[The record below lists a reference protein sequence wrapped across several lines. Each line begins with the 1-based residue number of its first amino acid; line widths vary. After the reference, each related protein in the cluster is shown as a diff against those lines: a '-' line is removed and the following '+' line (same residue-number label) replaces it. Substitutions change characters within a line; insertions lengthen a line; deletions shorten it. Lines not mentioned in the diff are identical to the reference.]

1 MNSITPFEMAN
12 KLILKH
18 FKKENSWSCSV
29 DLSSLEVRRR
39 IGSLYH
45 DTKKYGHA
53 YVFWVQV
60 QKELEYLKF

>member
-1 MNSITPFEMAN
+1 MSSITPFEMAN

-18 FKKENSWSCSV
+18 FKKENSWSSSIN
-29 DLSSLEVRRR
+29 LSSLEVRGR
-39 IGSLYH
+39 IKNLYY
-45 DTKKYGHA
+45 DTKNYGQE